1 MRPIKLT
8 MSAFGPFSGVE
19 VIEFA
24 ALGENPLFL
33 INGPTGS
40 GKTTILDGI
49 CFALYGK
56 TSGDERD
63 AAQMRC
69 DAADPETLS
78 FVELVFSVRGKIWR
92 IRRDPEQSRPKG
104 RGEGLTLHQPRAEL
118 VSRDASGKETVLVAS
133 KVTEAKAAI
142 EELTGLNVDQFR
154 QVMVL
159 PQGEFRNLLM
169 AKSADREK
177 VFSHL
182 FQTQIYTR
190 IESSLKEQASLVR
203 KDIEASRN
211 QQQGILHS
219 AELENEDQLKTELE
233 SQAAQLEISAGHE
246 RVVAEIQKQSQQT
259 LLNARNLSLDFER
272 LEQAR
277 TRLQQLH
284 LQSREIEAQGVRLKH
299 ARAALGIQPGFDQ
312 WQATII
318 TRQQAEK
325 STLQDKQS
333 LADSQ
338 AKFTQAEGDM
348 QRLAA
353 RESGIESKLQ
363 RQRELEAYRGRV
375 GQYETAFTS
384 LELAD
389 KGLAEGLKLLGD
401 CRSQAAEKQQALEV
415 LQQQQQQMLERLKGL
430 ADQQLALHRLEDL
443 YQHRHAWEEAGQKF
457 QRCEQEIVEL
467 TGARNEASA
476 LYDEHDQAATQLEL
490 AWHSGQAAVLA
501 EKLNTDQPCPVCGS
515 REHPRP
521 ANMTQANTKFEVP
534 TEQVRQAAALR
545 LDETNQLLLNLD
557 KNIATLEVR
566 RDHFTELAEAEKTAL
581 GVDFDQ
587 PLSALLSARNAQ
599 QQQLA
604 SLKDEQV
611 REKQSADRM
620 RGLAGE
626 LVVTQGALQNAER
639 AYSEAVTQNEVAK
652 SEMRRAETELPVE
665 YRKSAEL
672 ETHIG
677 DLKSQISEFHEQKTI
692 ATQAVNDCNQA
703 LSRAETACNNTGQ
716 QLKSAQQAEDK
727 AKKRW
732 HSLVSNSPLKDE
744 PGFFAARLEDV
755 QITALETQIKQHH
768 SEFDQASGAVN
779 ILEAALSNQAAPELE
794 MLEQA
799 AKTANTEL
807 EAAQNAHRVI
817 DKRVSRLQ
825 DIAEKLAEAKLKA
838 QLLED
843 AYAVVGT
850 LAETASGKTGN
861 RISLQRF
868 VLSVLLDDV
877 LTQASQ
883 HFKRMS
889 KGRYVLYRQ
898 QEKGKGSAASGLEL
912 LVDDAYSGK
921 QRPVATLSGGE
932 SFMAA
937 LSLAL
942 GLSDVVQAY
951 AGGIKLDAL
960 FIDEGFGSLDP
971 ESLDLAVNTLI
982 DLQSSGRM
990 VGVISHVP
998 ELKER
1003 INVRLDVIADR
1014 NGSHTRIVA

>member
-1 MRPIKLT
+1 MID
-8 MSAFGPFSGVE
+8 
-19 VIEFA
+19 FA

-56 TSGDERD
+56 TSSDERD

-78 FVELVFSVRGKIWR
+78 FVELVFSLRGKIWR
-92 IRRDPEQSRPKG
+92 IRREPEQLRPKG
-104 RGEGLTLHQPRAEL
+104 RGAGLTLHQPRAEL

-133 KVTEAKAAI
+133 KVTEAKTAI

-190 IESSLKEQASLVR
+190 IEFSLKEQASLVR
-203 KDIEASRN
+203 KDIEARRN
-211 QQQGILHS
+211 KEKRNLQS
-219 AELENEDQLKTELE
+219 AELENEDQLKKELE
-233 SQAAQLEISAGHE
+233 SQVAQLEISASHE
-246 RVVAEIQKQSQQT
+246 SVAAENQKQSQQA
-259 LLNARNLSLDFER
+259 LQNAQKLSQDFER

-277 TRLQQLH
+277 RRLQQLQ
-284 LQSREIEAQGVRLKH
+284 LQSREVEVQGARLKH
-299 ARAALGIQPGFDQ
+299 ARAASGIQPGFDQ
-312 WQATII
+312 WQAAIFI
-318 TRQQAEK
+318 RQQAEK
-325 STLQDKQS
+325 STQQARES
-333 LADSQ
+333 LGVSQ
-338 AKFTQAEGDM
+338 AKFTQAGDDL
-348 QRLAA
+348 QQLTA
-353 RESGIESKLQ
+353 RESEIESKIR
-363 RQRELEAYRGRV
+363 RQRELEAYRSRV
-375 GQYETAFTS
+375 GQYETAIAS
-384 LELAD
+384 LELTD
-389 KGLAEGLKLLGD
+389 RDLAESVSLLDD
-401 CRSQAAEKQQALEV
+401 CRSQAEGKQQALEV
-415 LQQQQQQMLERLKGL
+415 LQQQQRQVLERLKGL
-430 ADQQLALHRLEDL
+430 ADQQLALHRLENL
-443 YQHRHAWEEAGQKF
+443 CQHRQAWEEARQKL
-457 QRCEQEIVEL
+457 QHCEQKIVEL
-467 TGARNEASA
+467 TGARNEAST
-476 LYDEHDQAATQLEL
+476 LHDEHDQAVARLEL

-501 EKLNTDQPCPVCGS
+501 EKLNTGQPCPVCGS
-515 REHPRP
+515 WEHPQP
-521 ANMTQANTKFEVP
+521 ANTAQANTKVGVP
-534 TEQVRQAAALR
+534 SEQARQAAALR
-545 LDETNQLLLNLD
+545 LEEVNQVLLNLD
-557 KNIATLEVR
+557 KEIAVQEVR
-566 RDHFTELAEAEKTAL
+566 QAHLAELSEAEKIAL
-581 GVDFDQ
+581 GVDFEQ
-587 PLSALLSARNAQ
+587 PLSALRSARNAQ
-599 QQQLA
+599 QQQLV
-604 SLKDEQV
+604 SLQDEQAK
-611 REKQSADRM
+611 EKQIADRVQ
-620 RGLAGE
+620 GLASE
-626 LVVTQGALQNAER
+626 FVVTQDSLQNRVR
-639 AYSEAVTQNEVAK
+639 AHSEAVTQNEVAK
-652 SEMRRAETELPVE
+652 SEMRRAEAELPVE

-672 ETHIG
+672 ESRIS
-677 DLKSQISEFHEQKTI
+677 DLQFRISEFHEQKIT
-692 ATQAVNDCNQA
+692 ATQWVNDCNQA
-703 LSRAETACNNTGQ
+703 LSRAEAACSNAEQ
-716 QLKSAQQAEDK
+716 QLKSAQQAENK
-727 AKKRW
+727 VKKSW
-732 HSLVSNSPLKDE
+732 HSLVSNSPFADE
-744 PGFFAARLEDV
+744 VGFSEARLEDV
-755 QITALETQIKQHH
+755 QIATLETQIKQHH
-768 SEFDQASGAVN
+768 SEFNQASGAVK
-779 ILEAALSNQAAPELE
+779 ILEAGMSNQTVPNLE
-794 MLEQA
+794 MLERV
-799 AKTANTEL
+799 AKTATTKF
-807 EAAQNAHRVI
+807 EAAQAAHRVI

-825 DIAEKLAEAKLKA
+825 DIAVKLAEAKIEA
-838 QLLED
+838 GALED
-843 AYAVVGT
+843 TYAVVGT
-850 LAETASGKTGN
+850 LAETANGKTGN

-883 HFKRMS
+883 RFKRMS

-990 VGVISHVP
+990 VGIISHVP

-1003 INVRLDVIADR
+1003 INVRLAVIADHR
-1014 NGSHTRIVA
+1014 GSHTRIVA